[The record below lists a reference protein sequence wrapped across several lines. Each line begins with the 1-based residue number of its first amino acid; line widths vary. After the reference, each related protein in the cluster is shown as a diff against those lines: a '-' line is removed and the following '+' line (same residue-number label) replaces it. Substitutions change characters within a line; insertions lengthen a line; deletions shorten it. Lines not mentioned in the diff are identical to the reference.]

1 MKNPTLPK
9 YEFAQP
15 YGTYRLGYVAS
26 RQKTQ
31 VQLTP
36 GYYSLSTLSEVPYV
50 SLVGNLG
57 QEKTATWGEIFYI
70 NDGSNA
76 IVINSS
82 FHPGNIVLNGGHDFS
97 AKPGRLTVP
106 TRFTLTGVN
115 TYTTSITPDTR
126 GAKRGWLF
134 CNTTAGAACVAR
146 KVGKAIERSHDT
158 FDSVSPGPGYT
169 FDESIA
175 PGSQILQIAI
185 GPSTVGVNNDPMGL
199 LDTAQITLVNVT
211 VDPGT
216 ASAYYVLEY

>member
-1 MKNPTLPK
+1 MKNPTLPN

-15 YGTYRLGYVAS
+15 YGTYRLGFIES
-26 RQKTQ
+26 KQKTQ

-70 NDGSNA
+70 NGGSNA
-76 IVINSS
+76 VVYNASY
-82 FHPGNIVLNGGHDFS
+82 HPGNIVLNGGHDFS

-106 TRFTLTGVN
+106 VTFKTVAAG
-115 TYTTSITPDTR
+115 TYTTNIPVDTR
-126 GAKRGWLF
+126 GAKRGWLY
-134 CNTTAGAACVAR
+134 CNSTAGAACVAR
-146 KVGKAIERSHDT
+146 KVGSATERSHST
-158 FDSVSPGPGYT
+158 FNSLTPGPGYT

-175 PGSQILQIAI
+175 AGSQILQIAL
-185 GPSTVGVNNDPMGL
+185 GYASNSVNNDCMAL

-211 VDPGT
+211 VDPGLS
-216 ASAYYVLEY
+216 SAYYVLEY